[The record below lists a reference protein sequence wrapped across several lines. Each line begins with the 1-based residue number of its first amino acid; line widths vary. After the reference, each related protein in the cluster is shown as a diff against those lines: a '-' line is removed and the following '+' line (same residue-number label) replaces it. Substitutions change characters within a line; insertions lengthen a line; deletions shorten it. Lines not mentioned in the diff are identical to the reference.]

1 MSRTPNSPSI
11 QENQQR
17 LDPAGDPA
25 SRLQARTNEDSDGL
39 QLQPPP
45 PPAKGVHITPDPL
58 ETELNDESSSARGI
72 SRADSLSP
80 FTRLSKRT
88 PSRVRKVWAIGG
100 GKGGVGKSLISSN
113 LALTLAKR
121 GLKTIAIDLDLGGA
135 NLHTTLGVELPKQTL
150 SDLISGRA
158 SHLENCLSSTPFDHL
173 QIVSGAGDA
182 VGAANLPF
190 EKKRQIIEQLRD
202 LPADAVILD
211 LGAGTSFNTLDFFIA
226 ADAGIV
232 VLLPEPTSIENAY
245 RFIKSVYF
253 RKISLAPNLAPVR
266 NLIEMALDPKNS
278 RGIRSPA
285 DLYREVQASDPN
297 LSQALKDEISRIRL
311 DLIVNQARTQTDVDI
326 GYSVKSVCKKYFG
339 LDMEFTG
346 YLDYDSAVWQA
357 VRRKRPLLTEFPHS
371 RLVNSIDRIT
381 DALLSRGER
390 GWSLPI

>member
-1 MSRTPNSPSI
+1 MKPTTTFTPNPNKDSFAGLSSAGRSL
-11 QENQQR
+11 ESAAT
-17 LDPAGDPA
+17 LD
-25 SRLQARTNEDSDGL
+25 
-39 QLQPPP
+39 PPP
-45 PPAKGVHITPDPL
+45 PPQRGVHITPEQL
-58 ETELNDESSSARGI
+58 VSTAESSDSESHSGI
-72 SRADSLSP
+72 SKADALNP
-80 FTRLSKRT
+80 FTRLSKKS
-88 PSRVRKVWAIGG
+88 PGRVRHVWAIGG

-150 SDLISGRA
+150 SDLISGRT
-158 SHLENCLSSTPFDHL
+158 SHLENCLASTPFDHL
-173 QIVSGAGDA
+173 QLISGAGDA

-190 EKKRQIIEQLRD
+190 EKKRQIIEQLRE
-202 LPADAVILD
+202 LPADALILD
-211 LGAGTSFNTLDFFIA
+211 LGAGTSYNTLDFFIA
-226 ADAGIV
+226 ADAGVV

-253 RKISLAPNLAPVR
+253 RKLALTPSLAPVR
-266 NLIEMALDPKNS
+266 NLIEMSLDPKNS

-285 DLYREVQASDPN
+285 DLYREIQATDAQLALN
-297 LSQALKDEISRIRL
+297 LKEEISRIHP

-371 RLVNSIDRIT
+371 RLVSSIERMT
-381 DALLSRGER
+381 ETLLTRGER

>member
-1 MSRTPNSPSI
+1 MSRSPFISYPSEAA
-11 QENQQR
+11 ENATEK
-17 LDPAGDPA
+17 LDP
-25 SRLQARTNEDSDGL
+25 SSARVDSEGKS
-39 QLQPPP
+39 PPP
-45 PPAKGVHITPDPL
+45 PPSASIHITPESL
-58 ETELNDESSSARGI
+58 EHDEPEAGSAARGI
-72 SRADSLSP
+72 SKADTLNP
-80 FTRLSKRT
+80 FTRMSRRT
-88 PSRVRKVWAIGG
+88 PSRVRHVWAIGG

-158 SHLENCLSSTPFDHL
+158 KHLENCIASTQFDHL
-173 QIVSGAGDA
+173 QLISGAGDA
-182 VGAANLPF
+182 VGAANLSF
-190 EKKRQIIEQLRD
+190 DKKRQIIEQLRD
-202 LPADAVILD
+202 LPADAIILD

-226 ADAGIV
+226 ADAGVV

-253 RKISLAPNLAPVR
+253 RKLSLVPALAPVR
-266 NLIEMALDPKNS
+266 GLIEMSLDPKNS

-285 DLYREVQASDPN
+285 DLYREVLATEPN
-297 LSQALKDEISRIRL
+297 LAQALKDEIARIHP
-311 DLIVNQARTQTDVDI
+311 DIVVNQARTQTDVDI

-381 DALLSRGER
+381 DSLLTRGER
-390 GWSLPI
+390 GWALPI